1 MNIIGKLDLSK
12 NSSPSTRLNRLYLSR
27 FQMHKPQVCVT
38 LRGRSAQE
46 MVNDAPRALEMGAD
60 LVEVRLDLLW
70 TNEERSME
78 ISNSEERG
86 DQEVKIVVNNLDLE
100 DVDYNKEL
108 EIISSNI
115 ETPLLLTCRP
125 QSHGGFFPG
134 DEEAR
139 IEILKAA
146 ISLAPSWIDLEID
159 IKSDIRKK
167 LRDLSGNDTKVV
179 ASLHSMDMIPPSS
192 EIVQDLQDVEEMGD
206 FVKACYSTSN
216 RTDALRIFEAAL
228 ELSKTS
234 SNYSLM
240 GLGPGGDWTR
250 IHGPMLGQYMVYA
263 TTESGWHLAQQGR
276 INASDLR
283 LAWDVLE
290 YT

>member
-1 MNIIGKLDLSK
+1 
-12 NSSPSTRLNRLYLSR
+12 
-27 FQMHKPQVCVT
+27 MHKPQVCVT
-38 LRGRSAQE
+38 LRGRTARE

-60 LVEVRLDLLW
+60 LVEVRLDFLW
-70 TNEERSME
+70 TNEERIME
-78 ISNSEERG
+78 RSNSEERNA
-86 DQEVKIVVNNLDLE
+86 DEVKVIVNNLDLE
-100 DVDYNKEL
+100 EVDFNKEL
-108 EIISSNI
+108 EIISSSI

-146 ISLAPSWIDLEID
+146 ISLAPTWIDLEID
-159 IKSDIRKK
+159 INSKIREQ

-192 EIVQDLQDVEEMGD
+192 EIVQDLQDAKEMGD

-216 RTDALRIFEAAL
+216 RTEALRIFEAAL
-228 ELSKTS
+228 ELGKTS